1 MIPRFI
7 YRWLGD
13 RRSLGTCVM
22 GEIPKPMR
30 KWVGGESEISG
41 IPSLNAAINSLAM

>member
-1 MIPRFI
+1 MIPEFI
-7 YRWLGD
+7 DRWLED

-30 KWVGGESEISG
+30 K
-41 IPSLNAAINSLAM
+41 